1 MSAWH
6 EIIGASTYA
15 YEILDCLVN
24 APRIELT
31 GESLRRIFVKPSDQS
46 EEETHSA
53 ASRRAPA
60 LIVTGRGIIRNRWA
74 QSRRPRRAASSV

>member
-15 YEILDCLVN
+15 HEILDCLVN

-31 GESLRRIFVKPSDQS
+31 GESLRRIFVKPSDLLD
-46 EEETHSA
+46 EEL
-53 ASRRAPA
+53 RRRKK
-60 LIVTGRGIIRNRWA
+60 LT
-74 QSRRPRRAASSV
+74 RPPRAAPRP